1 MQVFMR
7 AYSSALAE
15 PSLAE
20 ARNLTQLTLLKVV
33 NETISIFCV
42 LCLPGELVPP
52 NALLTTLLPPSHDQS
67 FNYLS
72 SHARKA

>member
-15 PSLAE
+15 RSLAE

-33 NETISIFCV
+33 RSLFQNYLYLLRALLAWRI
-42 LCLPGELVPP
+42 GPP
-52 NALLTTLLPPSHDQS
+52 NALLTTLPPQ
-67 FNYLS
+67 
-72 SHARKA
+72 